1 MISAGVI
8 YLGLLMLGLG
18 YALIAGFLG
27 WFGDLGGADIHVDAS
42 GHLDAGHLHPISG
55 TTVATFI
62 TGFGGGGAVAHYL
75 FGWPLI
81 GELATAVGTGL
92 AMGGAAFGVL
102 ELIFKQTQ
110 AGGEFEIE
118 AAAGREAEVI
128 TGIPAGGTGEIAY
141 HVKGQREV
149 SPARTVDGEPI
160 AKGSVVIIERAAGS
174 TIYVRAT
181 KHEAE
186 R

>member
-1 MISAGVI
+1 VSAGVI
-8 YLGLLMLGLG
+8 YLCLLVFGLG
-18 YALIAGFLG
+18 YALVAGFLG
-27 WFGDLGGADIHVDAS
+27 WLGDLGGGDVHVDAS
-42 GHLDAGHLHPISG
+42 GHLDAGHIHPISG

-75 FGWPLI
+75 FDWPLL
-81 GELATAVGTGL
+81 GELCMAVGTGV

-110 AGGEFEIE
+110 AGGEFEM
-118 AAAGREAEVI
+118 ATLAGREAEVI
-128 TGIPAGGTGEIAY
+128 TAIPAGGTGEIAY

-149 SPARTVDGEPI
+149 SPARSVDDEAIG
-160 AKGSVVIIERAAGS
+160 KGRLVIIDRTGGS
-174 TIYVRAT
+174 TIYVRKRERA
-181 KHEAE
+181 AE